1 MRTEVTHMAYPVC
14 EAVVIALMETGVAH
28 MACQAAE
35 LRMAVMGLE
44 ATLKAY
50 SASGVLWVAQMG
62 TEAPHMA
69 CSACEAVEMA
79 HGVMSLRSCWIAH
92 VWSKATH
99 VA

>member
-1 MRTEVTHMAYPVC
+1 MGTEVTHMAYPVC

-50 SASGVLWVAQMG
+50 SDSGVLWV
-62 TEAPHMA
+62 
-69 CSACEAVEMA
+69 
-79 HGVMSLRSCWIAH
+79 AH